1 MNSAR
6 RPYLVLAAL
15 TTLALAGAARAAD
28 PEVVATAAPAGSGAP
43 PSNAPSGAGASSSVA
58 DQIDAYLKSSPALA
72 LPKDGPG
79 GVTTADEPRQ
89 IHGFVD
95 VAAGSNGYRSAFV
108 ESEIPVGKT
117 GTATIAIGETRFDGR
132 SFGGRGFGGP
142 GYRGPGGSSQNL
154 ALGLALGG
162 AEPTDWRCRQAME
175 AAEARPDDGPPAA
188 CRTRLSQPT
197 Q

>member
-6 RPYLVLAAL
+6 RPYLVFAAL
-15 TTLALAGAARAAD
+15 TALALAGAARAAD
-28 PEVVATAAPAGSGAP
+28 PEVVTTAAPAGSGAP
-43 PSNAPSGAGASSSVA
+43 PSGASSSVA

-95 VAAGSNGYRSAFV
+95 ATVGSNGYRSAFV

-132 SFGGRGFGGP
+132 GFGGP
-142 GYRGPGGSSQNL
+142 GYRGGPGGSSQNL

-188 CRTRLSQPT
+188 CRTRLSQPA

>member
-6 RPYLVLAAL
+6 RPYLLFAALAAV
-15 TTLALAGAARAAD
+15 TLASAARAAD
-28 PEVVATAAPAGSGAP
+28 PEIVTTAAPAGSGAP
-43 PSNAPSGAGASSSVA
+43 PSGAPSGAGASSSVA

-132 SFGGRGFGGP
+132 SFGGP
-142 GYRGPGGSSQNL
+142 GYRGGPGGSSQNL

-162 AEPTDWRCRQAME
+162 AEPIDWRCRQAME
-175 AAEARPDDGPPAA
+175 AAETRPDDGPPAA
-188 CRTRLSQPT
+188 CRTRLSQPA

>member
-6 RPYLVLAAL
+6 RPYLVFAALAAL
-15 TTLALAGAARAAD
+15 TLAGAAQAAD
-28 PEVVATAAPAGSGAP
+28 PEVVTTAAAAGSGAP
-43 PSNAPSGAGASSSVA
+43 SSNGASSSVA

-89 IHGFVD
+89 VHGFVD

-132 SFGGRGFGGP
+132 SFGGP
-142 GYRGPGGSSQNL
+142 GYRGGPGGTSQNL

-162 AEPTDWRCRQAME
+162 AQPTDWRCRQAME
-175 AAEARPDDGPPAA
+175 AAETRPGPDDGPAAA
-188 CRTRLSQPT
+188 CRTRLSQPA